1 MASKT
6 SSRETAHQ
14 AADVSSA
21 QDTMA
26 DLTRQQLANT
36 AQTASAM
43 LRALEGFQQTQQ
55 NMLQRAALL
64 QQQTAERLRNA
75 SSPTELMAVQS
86 SFLLSGL
93 TEMAQY
99 TQELMLASLRAQNE
113 LMRPTEEQ
121 QAGAAQAATAS
132 AAPLFQAWQSVFSAP
147 MNAAYAAAG
156 TRHH

>member
-6 SSRETAHQ
+6 SSRETPHQ

-36 AQTASAM
+36 AQTASAL

-75 SSPTELMAVQS
+75 SSPTELMAVLS

-132 AAPLFQAWQSVFSAP
+132 AAP
-147 MNAAYAAAG
+147 
-156 TRHH
+156 

>member
-1 MASKT
+1 
-6 SSRETAHQ
+6 
-14 AADVSSA
+14 
-21 QDTMA
+21 
-26 DLTRQQLANT
+26 
-36 AQTASAM
+36 
-43 LRALEGFQQTQQ
+43 
-55 NMLQRAALL
+55 
-64 QQQTAERLRNA
+64 
-75 SSPTELMAVQS
+75 MAVQS

-121 QAGAAQAATAS
+121 QAGAAQAASAS